1 MAIKKEKV
9 LEVKHYTDNLMH
21 FKTTRDSGTRFRDGE
36 FLMIGLDIWSEKLQ
50 KNKPIM
56 RAYSIA
62 SPNYEEYMEFLSVK
76 VPDGPLTS
84 RLQHIKP
91 GDEILVNTK
100 SVGSLVMANL
110 KPGRNLYLLA
120 TGTGVAPFMSLIRGL
135 ETYEDFDNVVLVWGT
150 RTVKELAYKEFLE
163 GLNEHEIWGEITQG
177 KFKFYPTVTREKFE
191 NTGRITTAIYENKVQ
206 DKLGLPKLDKEHD
219 RFMICGSM
227 PMNIELKEYL
237 EGLNFTEGN
246 SRIQGEYVLERAFV
260 EK

>member
-1 MAIKKEKV
+1 
-9 LEVKHYTDNLMH
+9 MH
-21 FKTTRDSGTRFRDGE
+21 FKTTRDPGTRFRDGE

-120 TGTGVAPFMSLIRGL
+120 TGTGVAAFTLSPPRGV
-135 ETYEDFDNVVLVWGT
+135 ESCSCC
-150 RTVKELAYKEFLE
+150 
-163 GLNEHEIWGEITQG
+163 
-177 KFKFYPTVTREKFE
+177 
-191 NTGRITTAIYENKVQ
+191 
-206 DKLGLPKLDKEHD
+206 
-219 RFMICGSM
+219 CGSGSSGALLSGDA
-227 PMNIELKEYL
+227 ITAAS
-237 EGLNFTEGN
+237 FD
-246 SRIQGEYVLERAFV
+246 RVFF
-260 EK
+260 

>member
-1 MAIKKEKV
+1 M
-9 LEVKHYTDNLMH
+9 
-21 FKTTRDSGTRFRDGE
+21 
-36 FLMIGLDIWSEKLQ
+36 
-50 KNKPIM
+50 
-56 RAYSIA
+56 
-62 SPNYEEYMEFLSVK
+62 
-76 VPDGPLTS
+76 
-84 RLQHIKP
+84 
-91 GDEILVNTK
+91 
-100 SVGSLVMANL
+100 
-110 KPGRNLYLLA
+110 
-120 TGTGVAPFMSLIRGL
+120 
-135 ETYEDFDNVVLVWGT
+135 
-150 RTVKELAYKEFLE
+150 E

-237 EGLNFTEGN
+237 EGLKFTEGN